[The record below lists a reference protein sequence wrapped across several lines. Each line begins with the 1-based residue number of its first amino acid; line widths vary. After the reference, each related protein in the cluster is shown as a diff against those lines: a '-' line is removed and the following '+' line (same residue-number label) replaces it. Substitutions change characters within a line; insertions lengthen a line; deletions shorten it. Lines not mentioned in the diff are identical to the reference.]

1 MLVCEMMALQNSVAV
16 LKFFLMSV
24 RWPLVLL
31 TPLSVLNFFHKIKHL
46 MMLLL
51 VIISLNQ
58 KDLYIIYKTFK
69 NVVIIV

>member
-16 LKFFLMSV
+16 FKFFLMSV
-24 RWPLVLL
+24 RWPLVFL
-31 TPLSVLNFFHKIKHL
+31 TPLSELNFIHMIIHL

-51 VIISLNQ
+51 VIISLNP
-58 KDLYIIYKTFK
+58 KDLHIIYKTFK

>member
-1 MLVCEMMALQNSVAV
+1 MMALQNSVAV
-16 LKFFLMSV
+16 FKFFFMSV
-24 RWPLVLL
+24 RWPLVFL
-31 TPLSVLNFFHKIKHL
+31 TPLCVLNFFHKIRHL

>member
-16 LKFFLMSV
+16 LKFFFMSV
-24 RWPLVLL
+24 RWTLVFL
-31 TPLSVLNFFHKIKHL
+31 TPLSVLNFFHNVIHL

-51 VIISLNQ
+51 VIISLNK
-58 KDLYIIYKTFK
+58 KDLHIIYKTFK